1 MVLSWYPVSSELQT
15 CVSYVETYSDDKR
28 NRFPV
33 TLLRQGAYDPMNEI
47 FAQVMELVDMK
58 VSKTF
63 AEKRAGSSPA
73 LGTISYKKTI
83 CHNSQ

>member
-1 MVLSWYPVSSELQT
+1 
-15 CVSYVETYSDDKR
+15 
-28 NRFPV
+28 
-33 TLLRQGAYDPMNEI
+33 
-47 FAQVMELVDMK
+47 MELVDMK